1 MSKANEIVSCS
12 KLSTEITEGQNFSY
26 IVLKNLEISGN
37 FISIF
42 AHMHTVVLN
51 E

>member
-12 KLSTEITEGQNFSY
+12 KLSTEITEGQYFPWF
-26 IVLKNLEISGN
+26 VLKNLEISGN

-42 AHMHTVVLN
+42 ADMHTVLLN